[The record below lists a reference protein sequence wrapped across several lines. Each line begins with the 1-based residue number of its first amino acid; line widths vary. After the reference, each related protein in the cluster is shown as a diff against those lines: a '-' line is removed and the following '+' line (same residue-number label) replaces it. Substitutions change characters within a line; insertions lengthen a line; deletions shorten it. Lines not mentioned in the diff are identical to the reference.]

1 MFIFLLSV
9 ILDHGEHRRI
19 KVISLLLLFFSFSLS
34 PWIIQLFCL
43 FLAWLLCTGNKHV
56 EHIFDMIWLGQNRAF
71 LHRGLRFS
79 GYLVY
84 LQMLPFCILQR
95 VSKHCVA
102 MLILLNLHWQAAL
115 MVFFYVFV
123 WLFLVSM
130 ATDCTWWQATGRY
143 NVNLGLVSF
152 CLIFPFTLYSN
163 LTLR

>member
-1 MFIFLLSV
+1 MFIFLSS
-9 ILDHGEHRRI
+9 DFRPWRASQNQSHFAPFAFFFFFFF
-19 KVISLLLLFFSFSLS
+19 FFS
-34 PWIIQLFCL
+34 WIIRLVF
-43 FLAWLLCTGNKHV
+43 FLAWLFCTGNKHV
-56 EHIFDMIWLGQNRAF
+56 EHIFDMICLGQNRAF

-102 MLILLNLHWQAAL
+102 MLLLLNLHWQAAL

-130 ATDCTWWQATGRY
+130 ATDCTWWQATGR
-143 NVNLGLVSF
+143 NDVNLDLVSF
-152 CLIFPFTLYSN
+152 CLIFPFPLYSN

>member
-1 MFIFLLSV
+1 MESIAESKSICSF
-9 ILDHGEHRRI
+9 
-19 KVISLLLLFFSFSLS
+19 SLFLLLFFSLDHTT
-34 PWIIQLFCL
+34 CV
-43 FLAWLLCTGNKHV
+43 FLACFFFLVFFVQETSMLNT
-56 EHIFDMIWLGQNRAF
+56 FDMICLGQNRTF

>member
-1 MFIFLLSV
+1 MFIFLSSV
-9 ILDHGEHRRI
+9 ILGRGEHRRI
-19 KVISLLLLFFSFSLS
+19 NVISLLLLFL
-34 PWIIQLFCL
+34 LDHTTCL
-43 FLAWLLCTGNKHV
+43 FLAWLFCTGNKHV
-56 EHIFDMIWLGQNRAF
+56 EHIFDMICLGQNRAF
-71 LHRGLRFS
+71 LHRGLGFS

-143 NVNLGLVSF
+143 DVNLGLLSF
-152 CLIFPFTLYSN
+152 CLIFPLTLYSN

>member
-1 MFIFLLSV
+1 MESIAES
-9 ILDHGEHRRI
+9 
-19 KVISLLLLFFSFSLS
+19 KVIFAPFAFVFPFVFSSSGSFSLS
-34 PWIIQLFCL
+34 FSCL
-43 FLAWLLCTGNKHV
+43 VTLYRNQACWTHIWHDLAGS
-56 EHIFDMIWLGQNRAF
+56 ELGV
-71 LHRGLRFS
+71 LHRGLWLS
-79 GYLVY
+79 GSLVY

-95 VSKHCVA
+95 VLKHCVA